1 VEGEVEAVVEGEA
14 EAAVVEGEAEAAVV
28 EGEAEAAVVEG
39 EAEAAPPPP
48 QGELPPPPTLGELLV
63 EHIRREGLPVN
74 SEGLITLLE
83 WRDCISELGLKAEQ
97 HETDV
102 LICHSRCHSRGS
114 NPRLAEVPGQVCCSR
129 VEACAWAGDIRRHR
143 SRW

>member
-1 VEGEVEAVVEGEA
+1 MEGEA
-14 EAAVVEGEAEAAVV
+14 EEAA
-28 EGEAEAAVVEG
+28 
-39 EAEAAPPPP
+39 
-48 QGELPPPPTLGELLV
+48 PPPTLGELLV

-102 LICHSRCHSRGS
+102 CHT
-114 NPRLAEVPGQVCCSR
+114 Q
-129 VEACAWAGDIRRHR
+129 
-143 SRW
+143 

>member
-1 VEGEVEAVVEGEA
+1 MEAVEAVEEAEAEAVVVEGEA
-14 EAAVVEGEAEAAVV
+14 EEAA
-28 EGEAEAAVVEG
+28 
-39 EAEAAPPPP
+39 
-48 QGELPPPPTLGELLV
+48 PPPTLGELLV

-102 LICHSRCHSRGS
+102 
-114 NPRLAEVPGQVCCSR
+114 RLAQ
-129 VEACAWAGDIRRHR
+129 
-143 SRW
+143 